1 MQSICSVFLGLQ
13 SMTQIQYSYFH
24 LWHCIGTHEISD
36 LFFISWMIKQRNLG
50 TFYLYII
57 ISFIFLLFGEMRIRL
72 FFLTLKKIN
81 MNLETVQRARFDDG
95 LASLDS

>member
-36 LFFISWMIKQRNLG
+36 VFYIMDDQTKKFRYVLFIHNHIIYFFVVWRN
-50 TFYLYII
+50 
-57 ISFIFLLFGEMRIRL
+57 E
-72 FFLTLKKIN
+72 N
-81 MNLETVQRARFDDG
+81 
-95 LASLDS
+95 